1 MISLQRQ
8 YLRGAQKCHTLCML
22 WAQIHRDCPHLPYPK
37 PKKPSRD
44 MHLTLRDRH
53 LGGKL
58 HPHWK
63 WFYAVLLTKSFLP
76 RKSQANYLEHPSQM
90 KPRYFSNGTKVAT
103 AGLWRQYI
111 SPLVGLTPLLQLHGM
126 GTPSFTSKDTQWVF
140 PSLLSN
146 DIQSAWGSMSP
157 RRHSRTWQATFRA
170 NLSVIFSR
178 RNTL

>member
-1 MISLQRQ
+1 M
-8 YLRGAQKCHTLCML
+8 
-22 WAQIHRDCPHLPYPK
+22 
-37 PKKPSRD
+37 
-44 MHLTLRDRH
+44 
-53 LGGKL
+53 
-58 HPHWK
+58 
-63 WFYAVLLTKSFLP
+63 LLTKSFLP

-90 KPRYFSNGTKVAT
+90 KPRYFSNGTKMAT

-146 DIQSAWGSMSP
+146 DIQSTWGSMSP

-178 RNTL
+178 RNTLKGSEYLPKAPSLPVLLAEQTTIRKALWGIHQQLLIYFLQSLTKGSRPLPASEYPNAPAL